1 MDTTALDT
9 AAQRYRDAEAALEAA
24 RKDLQAEAVTALRA
38 GAKQVDV
45 VRITGWSREYL
56 RKLKDSA
63 DKRDTES

>member
-24 RKDLQAEAVTALRA
+24 RKDLQAEAVAALRA

-45 VRITGWSREYL
+45 VRTTGWSREYL
-56 RKLKDSA
+56 RKLKDAA